1 MIFRFLQKK
10 AAGLIFGF
18 SLIEFIVVVSIII
31 FMAGLIVPNYLAYHK
46 TLKLN
51 RSAQILAQSLR
62 RVLEMATSAQ
72 EMKAGNTSLIPSGG
86 YGLYLRKISAS
97 NYEIFFFGD
106 CDNNANFTA
115 AANPCLGFPEKIAGS
130 DIFLEAGVSLQNLN
144 PNSSNSLSILMR
156 PPDPTIYFN
165 GSPASGNATITL
177 SIESLQK
184 TITINKTGLVDV
196 E

>member
-1 MIFRFLQKK
+1 MIFRFFNKK
-10 AAGLIFGF
+10 ATALIFGF

-31 FMAGLIVPNYLAYHK
+31 LTAALIVPNYLAYHK
-46 TLKLN
+46 TSKLN

-62 RVLEMATSAQ
+62 RVIEMATSAQ
-72 EMKAGNTSLIPSGG
+72 EMKVGANSLIPTGG
-86 YGLYLRKISAS
+86 YGLYLRKIGAS

-106 CDNNANFTA
+106 CNNDANFTVSG
-115 AANPCLGFPEKIAGS
+115 NPCLGFPEKIAGS
-130 DIFLEAGVSLQNLN
+130 EIFLESGVVIRDLN

-156 PPDPTIYFN
+156 PPDPLIYFN

-184 TITINKTGLVDV
+184 RVTINKTGLVDV